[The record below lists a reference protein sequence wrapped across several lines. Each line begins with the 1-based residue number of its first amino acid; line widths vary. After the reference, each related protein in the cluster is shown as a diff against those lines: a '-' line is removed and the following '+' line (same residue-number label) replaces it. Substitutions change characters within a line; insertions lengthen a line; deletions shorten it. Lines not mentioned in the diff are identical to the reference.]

1 MPTDLRYEVF
11 FNEFPEFKNI
21 EIDKI
26 DALIELYDAN
36 LNSVR
41 EFSQPHLVVFG

>member
-1 MPTDLRYEVF
+1 LRYEVF
-11 FNEFPEFKNI
+11 FNEFPEFKNLDP
-21 EIDKI
+21 EKI

-41 EFSQPHLVVFG
+41 EFS